1 MKAGSDI
8 TAEQQNGGVPDED
21 NGLAPD
27 DIILEV
33 QGLKMYFPG
42 TSGSGLRRTHSEV
55 KAVDGVDLFLRKGE
69 TLGLVGESGCGKT
82 TLGRC
87 ILRLYEPTAGTV
99 LFNGVDLAELN
110 GRELRQMRRHMQIIF
125 QDPYGSLDPRMTA
138 GQLIAEPLI
147 IHRMDGEGRDHTA
160 RVAELLSIVGLQPDV
175 AQSYPF
181 EFSGGE
187 RQRLSIAR
195 ALALNPSLVIC
206 DEPVSALDV
215 SVQAQVVNL
224 LEDLQKQFGLTYLF
238 ISHDLA
244 VVSHIADRVAVMYL
258 GQIVEVAD
266 RDELFANPKHPY
278 TKALISAVPVPD
290 PVAEAQR
297 EPQILTGELP
307 SPSNKPPGC
316 PFHPRCPIA
325 ITECKGGVPPLREIE
340 PDHWAACIRV

>member
-1 MKAGSDI
+1 
-8 TAEQQNGGVPDED
+8 
-21 NGLAPD
+21 
-27 DIILEV
+27 
-33 QGLKMYFPG
+33 
-42 TSGSGLRRTHSEV
+42 
-55 KAVDGVDLFLRKGE
+55 
-69 TLGLVGESGCGKT
+69 
-82 TLGRC
+82 
-87 ILRLYEPTAGTV
+87 
-99 LFNGVDLAELN
+99 
-110 GRELRQMRRHMQIIF
+110 MRRHMQIIF

-278 TKALISAVPVPD
+278 TKALISAGSGPGIRSPRPSGNRRSLPGSCPARRTSRPGVRFTPD
-290 PVAEAQR
+290 VQ
-297 EPQILTGELP
+297 
-307 SPSNKPPGC
+307 
-316 PFHPRCPIA
+316 
-325 ITECKGGVPPLREIE
+325 
-340 PDHWAACIRV
+340 